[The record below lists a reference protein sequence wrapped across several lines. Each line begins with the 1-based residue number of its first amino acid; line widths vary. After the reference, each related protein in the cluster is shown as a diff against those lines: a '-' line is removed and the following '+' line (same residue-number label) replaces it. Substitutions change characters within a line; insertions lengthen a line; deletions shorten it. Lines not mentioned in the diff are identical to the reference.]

1 MKLPPRQFDAA
12 QAPGFFL
19 SRIQIKAR
27 PARGAHNRSVIH
39 WQAAMSEAVHAL
51 PAPNV
56 DTRRIPGNKG
66 IWVGITCEFVEFVV
80 LFAVYFI
87 SRAHFPEA
95 FHEGAQRLSTV
106 AGTVITLLMITSSYF
121 IACSVNAIRLG
132 KNRLATGWLVAG
144 LIVALGYPVTKVLE
158 ISWNLAQGIDG
169 GSGIFFTVYY
179 YLTFN
184 HLVHATWGI
193 LGILWVLARL
203 VVGGYSAD
211 DHAGLEAL
219 ASYWHATDIIWLV
232 IFPLF
237 YVLA

>member
-1 MKLPPRQFDAA
+1 M
-12 QAPGFFL
+12 
-19 SRIQIKAR
+19 
-27 PARGAHNRSVIH
+27 V
-39 WQAAMSEAVHAL
+39 EAVLQPL
-51 PAPNV
+51 PESHV
-56 DTRRIPGNKG
+56 DDKRRIPGNKG
-66 IWVGITCEFVEFVV
+66 IWVGITCVFIEFTV

-95 FHEGAQRLSTV
+95 FHEGAQRLSL
-106 AGTVITLLMITSSYF
+106 ASGTVITLLMITSSYF

-132 KNRLATGWLVAG
+132 RHGSSVRWLVAG
-144 LIVALGYPVTKVLE
+144 LLVALGYPLAKFLE
-158 ISWNLAQGIDG
+158 IRWNLAHGIDG
-169 GSGIFFTVYY
+169 DSGIFFTVYY

-203 VVGGYSAD
+203 LVRGYSAD
-211 DHAGLEAL
+211 DYSGLEAL
-219 ASYWHATDIIWLV
+219 ASYWHATDIIWLI

>member
-1 MKLPPRQFDAA
+1 MSAYSRPMPPAMTTA
-12 QAPGFFL
+12 TLAPENIPAPG
-19 SRIQIKAR
+19 
-27 PARGAHNRSVIH
+27 
-39 WQAAMSEAVHAL
+39 AAYH
-51 PAPNV
+51 
-56 DTRRIPGNKG
+56 IPGNKG
-66 IWVGITCEFVEFVV
+66 IWVGITCEFVEFLV

-95 FHEGAQRLSTV
+95 FHEGAKHLNTV
-106 AGTVITLLMITSSYF
+106 AGTVITLLMVTSSF
-121 IACSVNAIRLG
+121 CIARSVNSIRLS
-132 KNRLATGWLVAG
+132 RQRQAVAWLVGG
-144 LIVALGYPVTKVLE
+144 LVVALGYPVAKVLE
-158 ISWNLAQGIDG
+158 IQWNLAHGIDG
-169 GSGIFFTVYY
+169 GSGIFYTVYY

-184 HLVHATWGI
+184 HLVHASWGI

-203 VVGGYSAD
+203 LFQGYTAE